1 MRLSAYGDD
10 DLNPRPPLPFLSGMP
25 HPSFAPAAALDYSDD
40 LLETLSAPRS
50 TKMRTRLSLVPPM
63 ASATTQ
69 LPMVE
74 ETFRKMHTLP
84 PGSCSND
91 EDDLSED
98 ELFAIWSA
106 HLC

>member
-1 MRLSAYGDD
+1 MPVGC
-10 DLNPRPPLPFLSGMP
+10 LPFLSGMP
-25 HPSFAPAAALDYSDD
+25 HRSFAPAAALDYADD
-40 LLETLSAPRS
+40 LLETLSTPRS
-50 TKMRTRLSLVPPM
+50 VRARTRPSLVPPI

-69 LPMVE
+69 MPMVD
-74 ETFRKMHTLP
+74 ETFRTMNTLP

-91 EDDLSED
+91 QDDLSED